1 MKRIPCIHFDKYGRG
16 FFMEYNRNDFDV
28 YKDIQFRC
36 GGEIYIGVVGPV
48 RTGKST
54 FIKRF
59 MDVLVLP
66 GVTDENEKMRMMDE
80 LPQSGTGK
88 TITTTEP
95 KFVPNEAA
103 EIELSKDVPVKV
115 RLVDCVGF
123 MVEGAIGHKEDEK
136 ERMVNTPWFEE
147 QIPFTK
153 AAHIGTQKVI
163 KDHST
168 IGIMVT
174 TDGTISDLDR
184 SAYINAEKL
193 TIDELKKQ
201 NKPFVVIVNT
211 TKPYS
216 KETENLVAELEN
228 KYQVPVMG
236 MNCEQMKKDD
246 IYRVLKK
253 ILYEFPVT
261 LVEFYM
267 PKWVEM
273 LENNH
278 PIKQSLMKDI
288 MGFMENKYTVQD
300 IIVNPPDISK
310 EYCKKSSLEEVSL
323 SDGSIKIT
331 LDMDKQYY
339 FEMLSELMGEKISTE
354 YELLQILK
362 EYSHMRKEYLKVLQ
376 AMDSVKQKGYGVVI
390 PEREQISLEKPEVI
404 KHGNKYGVK
413 IKSVSPSVHMIRANI
428 MTEIAPI
435 VGTQKQAEDLIEYI
449 EANQN
454 ENEGIWETNIFGKSV
469 ENLVYDGIQSKISM
483 IGDDSQLKLQDTMQ
497 KIVNESNGGMICIII

>member
-1 MKRIPCIHFDKYGRG
+1 
-16 FFMEYNRNDFDV
+16 MEYNKNDFDV

-36 GGEIYIGVVGPV
+36 NGEIYIGVVGPV

-59 MDVLVLP
+59 MDVMVLP
-66 GVTDENEKMRMMDE
+66 EVTDENEKMRMMDE

-95 KFVPNEAA
+95 KFVPKEAA
-103 EIELSKDVPVKV
+103 EIELAKDVPVKV

-123 MVEGAIGHKEDEK
+123 MVDGALGHKEDEK
-136 ERMVNTPWFEE
+136 ERMVNTPWFDE

-174 TDGTISDLDR
+174 TDGSISELDR
-184 SAYINAEKL
+184 NAYLEAEKI
-193 TIDELKKQ
+193 TIEELKKQ
-201 NKPFVVIVNT
+201 NKPFVVILNT
-211 TKPYS
+211 TKPYAR
-216 KETENLVAELEN
+216 ETELLATDLEL
-228 KYQVPVMG
+228 KYHVPVIC
-236 MNCEQMKKDD
+236 MNIEQMKKED
-246 IYRVLKK
+246 INQVLKT
-253 ILYEFPVT
+253 ILYEFPIT

-267 PKWVEM
+267 PKWIEM

-288 MGFMENKYTVQD
+288 MEFVNNKFSVQD
-300 IIVNPPDISK
+300 IVLNPPEISND
-310 EYCKKSSLEEVSL
+310 YCKKCNVEEVNL
-323 SDGSIKIT
+323 SDGSIKIS
-331 LDMDKQYY
+331 MDIDKKYY
-339 FEMLSELMGEKISTE
+339 FEMLTGLIGEKIESE
-354 YELLQILK
+354 YDLLQMLR
-362 EYSHMRKEYLKVLQ
+362 EYSLMRNEYVKVLH
-376 AMDSVKQKGYGVVI
+376 AMNSVNSKGYGVVI
-390 PEREQISLEKPEVI
+390 PQREQICLEKPEVI
-404 KHGNKYGVK
+404 KHGNKFGVK
-413 IKSVSPSVHMIRANI
+413 IKSVSPSIHMIRANI

-454 ENEGIWETNIFGKSV
+454 ESEGIWETNIFGKSV